1 MMVNMTVPTTAAT
14 VVQNAA
20 RKLMRPR
27 PQPTQQLRGRGEKW
41 GERRRERGER
51 RSERKVKIM
60 PRRKRMNITFE
71 AIWIRRRMVR
81 MSEGRVMVAPA
92 RSSERRILT
101 GLK

>member
-1 MMVNMTVPTTAAT
+1 MTVATTDAT
-14 VVQNAA
+14 IVQNAA

-41 GERRRERGER
+41 GERRRESGER
-51 RSERKVKIM
+51 MSERKVKIM

-71 AIWIRRRMVR
+71 AISMRWRMVR
-81 MSEGRVMVAPA
+81 MSPGRVMVAPA